1 MNLGL
6 YNVITYYS

>member
-6 YNVITYYS
+6 YDPNTH